1 MIARLK
7 GLVDSVDED
16 FAVIDVGGVGYLVHA
31 SARTLR
37 RLGAAGTGVALEIET
52 RIREDAFE
60 LFGFIDRGERD
71 WFRLLTTVQGVGA
84 RVGLAIL
91 SVIEPGQLTAVIAS
105 KDQKTL
111 TAADGVGPKLAAR
124 IVNELSGKVG
134 SLSLGGTGGVTVAD
148 VSPAKGGAATDAAAA
163 AGRVAE
169 DAVSALV
176 NLGYKR
182 AEAFTAVMAV
192 RGRLG
197 EGVSLDA
204 LIPAALRELSTQ

>member
-37 RLGAAGTGVALEIET
+37 RLGAVGTGVVLEIET

-60 LFGFIDRGERD
+60 LFGFIDRAERD

-105 KDQKTL
+105 KDKKAL
-111 TAADGVGPKLAAR
+111 TAADGRPHR
-124 IVNELSGKVG
+124 
-134 SLSLGGTGGVTVAD
+134 
-148 VSPAKGGAATDAAAA
+148 
-163 AGRVAE
+163 
-169 DAVSALV
+169 
-176 NLGYKR
+176 
-182 AEAFTAVMAV
+182 
-192 RGRLG
+192 
-197 EGVSLDA
+197 
-204 LIPAALRELSTQ
+204 Q

>member
-37 RLGAAGTGVALEIET
+37 RLGAVGTGVALEIET

-60 LFGFIDRGERD
+60 LFGFIDRAERD

-105 KDQKTL
+105 KDQKAL

-124 IVNELSGKVG
+124 IVNELSGKIG
-134 SLSLGGTGGVTVAD
+134 SLSLGGGSGVTAAD
-148 VSPAKGGAATDAAAA
+148 IAPAKGGTSDATAT
-163 AGRVAE
+163 AGKVAE